1 MKKLVSLFCVLM
13 LLGCSASIQSTF
25 ENPKKPL
32 TIEDKVVFLDIHHSV
47 PKDAEKIGSAH
58 FQDSGFSTDCDFNSN
73 LIKAR
78 KLAREKGANV
88 VKVTEKKVPDLWST
102 CYRIKVDF
110 YYTTSDINTIP
121 QYKLQIN

>member
-1 MKKLVSLFCVLM
+1 MKKLASLFCTLM
-13 LLGCSASIQSTF
+13 LFGCSASIHSTF
-25 ENPKKPL
+25 DNPKKPL
-32 TIEDKVVFLDIHHSV
+32 TIEDKVVFLDIQHSV

-88 VKVTEKKVPDLWST
+88 IKVTEKKVPDLWST

>member
-1 MKKLVSLFCVLM
+1 MKKLAYLFCTLM
-13 LLGCSASIQSTF
+13 LLSCSVSIQSTF

-32 TIEDKVVFLDIHHSV
+32 TIEDKVALLDTHHSV

-110 YYTTSDINTIP
+110 YYTTSDINNIP

>member
-1 MKKLVSLFCVLM
+1 MKKLASLFCTLVLF
-13 LLGCSASIQSTF
+13 GCSASIHSTF
-25 ENPKKPL
+25 DNPKKPL
-32 TIEDKVVFLDIHHSV
+32 TIEDKVVFLDIQHSV

-88 VKVTEKKVPDLWST
+88 IKVTEKKVPDLWST